1 MRNLEAV
8 QRTLWRREGHSR
20 GLMGEWDLHRGGRG
34 GLVAAGAAADVK
46 VCFDMIVAIIVLAA
60 LAPLMALIALCIVVE
75 SRGPVLY
82 RAPRVGRRGEPLQV
96 LKFRKMRLNATGRPL
111 TVHNDERLT
120 RVGRWLVR
128 TKLDELPQLLNVVR
142 GDMSLVGPRPED
154 STFVRKY
161 GREFEPILQVR
172 PGLTGLS
179 QIAFAKE
186 AKILDRQDPIR
197 HYEDRI
203 LPQKLTLDRLYV
215 SRWSLLLDL
224 RILFWTAVTVICRI
238 PVAVSRVTAN
248 MNVRR
253 RPRLSKD
260 MLERTSPGPVSL
272 AVESALI
279 HADMGIGFEI
289 AADGVDGGAQS
300 IGKADAGPPPE

>member
-1 MRNLEAV
+1 
-8 QRTLWRREGHSR
+8 
-20 GLMGEWDLHRGGRG
+20 MGEWGLNREGRRGLTAG
-34 GLVAAGAAADVK
+34 GVAVELK
-46 VCFDMIVAIIVLAA
+46 VCFDVIIAMIVLAA
-60 LAPLMALIALCIVVE
+60 LAPLMALIALCIVIE

-82 RAPRVGRRGEPLQV
+82 RAGRVGRCGEPLQV
-96 LKFRKMRLNATGRPL
+96 LKFRKMRLDATGLPL
-111 TVHNDERLT
+111 TVHDDERLT
-120 RVGRWLVR
+120 RVGRWLIR

-154 STFVRKY
+154 SAFVRKY
-161 GREFEPILQVR
+161 GSEFEPILQVR

-186 AKILDRQDPIR
+186 AKILDPQDPIR

-203 LPQKLTLDRLYV
+203 LPQKLTLDRLYI
-215 SRWSLLLDL
+215 SRWHLLLDL
-224 RILFWTAVTVICRI
+224 RILYWTAATVIFRI
-238 PVAVSRVTAN
+238 PVAVSRVTAS

-253 RPRLSKD
+253 RPGLSGD
-260 MLERTSPGPVSL
+260 TLEGTSRRPVPL

-279 HADMGIGFEI
+279 HADMRIGFEV

-300 IGKADAGPPPE
+300 IGKADTRLPPE